1 MDMKI
6 DFGPARIGAGTG
18 PVQADADAP
27 RRAERGPRVTT
38 LNSHVQLV
46 RRELNFRVDETTG
59 VTVLRVVDA
68 DTGELVRQMPS
79 QNVLD
84 MMDRVDHMKANSG
97 LLLRVQA

>member
-6 DFGPARIGAGTG
+6 DFGPARIGAG
-18 PVQADADAP
+18 PVSAQADAP
-27 RRAERGPRVTT
+27 RRAERGPRVTE
-38 LNSHVQLV
+38 LNNHVQLV

-68 DTGELVRQMPS
+68 DTGTLVRQMPS

-84 MMDRVDHMKANSG
+84 MMDRVDDMKANSG

>member
-6 DFGPARIGAGTG
+6 DFGSTRMGIGAGRA
-18 PVQADADAP
+18 PADADAP
-27 RRAERGPRVTT
+27 QRADPSPRVTE
-38 LNSHVQLV
+38 LNSQVQLV

-68 DTGELVRQMPS
+68 QTGTLVRQTPS

-84 MMDRVDHMKANSG
+84 MMDRVDRMKANSG
-97 LLLRVQA
+97 LLLREQA